1 MSTSIFARRRQ
12 PARLATFL
20 AVAAAVAA
28 MTASAPAHAERIAWQ
43 GNRFEYVADRKDL
56 KDVLRDFGASQHVMT
71 WISPQVEG
79 NVTGRFNSSPQQFLD
94 KMVASFGVLWYYNGA
109 VLRIYGPNEARSA
122 TLGLQHA
129 STNDLR
135 QALARLQIEDP
146 RFPVRYDDVSRTA
159 VVSGPPHLVDLV
171 SDVARLIDHVQVSGD
186 TVVVRRFPLRYASAT
201 DKTITINGRS
211 VSVRGVAGLLRGLY
225 GQAAPGAGVE
235 PAPARLDTY
244 RLPSVRESQD
254 DGATRMSGN
263 RGVPPLPAPSGLGGA
278 APLAGMPP
286 GMPPGAP
293 PGMPPGAAPM
303 ARAFDDDAGRG
314 GRRGEERM
322 PAAPAGPS
330 IEADPRGNAIL
341 VRDRAENMPAYA
353 SLIESLD
360 MRPGVLEIDATI
372 IEITDSALNELGID
386 WRLHTGHVD
395 LQTGNGQ
402 LQQAGKSD
410 SLNPTGFGVFP
421 VSGALPAT
429 PQGAVLTT
437 VIGNAGKYLLNRIS
451 ALQQNDQARVTA
463 SPRVETLD
471 NVEALM
477 DSKKTF
483 YVQVA
488 GYQSADLYSVSA
500 GVSLRVLPSIITSP
514 GGAQQIRMD
523 VHIEDG
529 KLTSQQVGQLPVVSN
544 STIDTQALINEGESL
559 LIAGYSVTQD
569 ENTETAVPGL
579 SKLPV
584 IGDMFRYRK
593 HEGQH
598 YQRMFL
604 LTPRVLSPAIGGIG
618 ATESARQGGVAARGG
633 ALPPLPQP
641 APAPAPARKPRFAC
655 GLKRATV
662 PVAAP

>member
-1 MSTSIFARRRQ
+1 MS
-12 PARLATFL
+12 
-20 AVAAAVAA
+20 
-28 MTASAPAHAERIAWQ
+28 
-43 GNRFEYVADRKDL
+43 
-56 KDVLRDFGASQHVMT
+56 
-71 WISPQVEG
+71 
-79 NVTGRFNSSPQQFLD
+79 
-94 KMVASFGVLWYYNGA
+94 
-109 VLRIYGPNEARSA
+109 
-122 TLGLQHA
+122 
-129 STNDLR
+129 
-135 QALARLQIEDP
+135 
-146 RFPVRYDDVSRTA
+146 
-159 VVSGPPHLVDLV
+159 
-171 SDVARLIDHVQVSGD
+171 
-186 TVVVRRFPLRYASAT
+186 
-201 DKTITINGRS
+201 
-211 VSVRGVAGLLRGLY
+211 AGLPPGL
-225 GQAAPGAGVE
+225 
-235 PAPARLDTY
+235 PAPARA
-244 RLPSVRESQD
+244 QD
-254 DGATRMSGN
+254 
-263 RGVPPLPAPSGLGGA
+263 
-278 APLAGMPP
+278 
-286 GMPPGAP
+286 
-293 PGMPPGAAPM
+293 
-303 ARAFDDDAGRG
+303 
-314 GRRGEERM
+314 EERA
-322 PAAPAGPS
+322 PAQAAGPS

-372 IEITDSALNELGID
+372 IEVTDNALSELGID
-386 WRLHTGHVD
+386 WRLHTGHLD

-402 LQQAGKSD
+402 LPQAGNPD
-410 SLNPTGFGVFP
+410 SLNPGGFGVFP

-451 ALQQNDQARVTA
+451 ALQQKDQARVTA

-529 KLTSQQVGQLPVVSN
+529 KLTTQQVGQLPVVSN

-569 ENTETAVPGL
+569 DNTETAVPGL

-584 IGDMFRYRK
+584 IGDLFRYRK

-604 LTPRVLSPAIGGIG
+604 LTPRVLSPAVGGIG
-618 ATESARQGGVAARGG
+618 ATESARQAAV
-633 ALPPLPQP
+633 
-641 APAPAPARKPRFAC
+641 PAPARKPRLAC
-655 GLKRATV
+655 RMKHAAA
-662 PVAAP
+662 PVAVP

>member
-1 MSTSIFARRRQ
+1 M
-12 PARLATFL
+12 FL
-20 AVAAAVAA
+20 AVATAVAA
-28 MTASAPAHAERIAWQ
+28 MTAPAPAHAERIPWQ

-109 VLRIYGPNEARSA
+109 VLRIYGANEARTA

-129 STNDLR
+129 STGDLR

-159 VVSGPPHLVDLV
+159 VVSGPPQLVDLV
-171 SDVARLIDHVQVSGD
+171 SDVARLIDRVQVKGD

-211 VSVRGVAGLLRGLY
+211 VGVRGVAGLLRGLY
-225 GQAAPGAGVE
+225 GQQAAGAGAE
-235 PAPARLDTY
+235 PAPVRRDTY
-244 RLPSVRESQD
+244 RLPSLRDAQD
-254 DGATRMSGN
+254 DGVGRVPNN
-263 RGVPPLPAPSGLGGA
+263 RVPPLPALAGLGTVAPPAPPSSIGA
-278 APLAGMPP
+278 SL
-286 GMPPGAP
+286 PPGAP
-293 PGMPPGAAPM
+293 PPSRAPE
-303 ARAFDDDAGRG
+303 
-314 GRRGEERM
+314 EERA

-372 IEITDSALNELGID
+372 IEVTDNALNELGID

-395 LQTGNGQ
+395 LQTGSGQ
-402 LQQAGKSD
+402 AQQAGNPD
-410 SLNPTGFGVFP
+410 SLNPAGFGILP
-421 VSGALPAT
+421 SSGGLPAT

-451 ALQQNDQARVTA
+451 ALQQKDQARVTA

-569 ENTETAVPGL
+569 DNTETAVPGL

-584 IGDMFRYRK
+584 IGDLFRYRK

-604 LTPRVLSPAIGGIG
+604 LTPRVLAPAIGGIG
-618 ATESARQGGVAARGG
+618 ATESARQAAG
-633 ALPPLPQP
+633 APQA
-641 APAPAPARKPRFAC
+641 APVVKPRLAC
-655 GLKRATV
+655 RMKRA
-662 PVAAP
+662 AAP

>member
-1 MSTSIFARRRQ
+1 MSTSIFARRR

-28 MTASAPAHAERIAWQ
+28 MAAPAPAHAERIAWQ

-79 NVTGRFNSSPQQFLD
+79 TVTGRFNSSPQQFLD

-129 STNDLR
+129 STSDLR

-171 SDVARLIDHVQVSGD
+171 SDVARLIDHVQVTGD

-235 PAPARLDTY
+235 PAPARRDTY
-244 RLPSVRESQD
+244 RLPSLRETQD
-254 DGATRMSGN
+254 DATGRMPGN
-263 RGVPPLPAPSGLGGA
+263 HVPPLPAPSGLGAVAPPAGMLPGIPPGMPSGMPQGA
-278 APLAGMPP
+278 APL
-286 GMPPGAP
+286 
-293 PGMPPGAAPM
+293 
-303 ARAFDDDAGRG
+303 ARAFDDDQGRG
-314 GRRGEERM
+314 GRRGDERM

-402 LQQAGKSD
+402 QQQAGNPD
-410 SLNPTGFGVFP
+410 SLNPGGFGVFP

-488 GYQSADLYSVSA
+488 GYQSGDLYSVSA

-529 KLTSQQVGQLPVVSN
+529 KLTPQQVGQLPVVSN

-559 LIAGYSVTQD
+559 LIAGYSVIQD
-569 ENTETAVPGL
+569 DNTETAVPGL

-604 LTPRVLSPAIGGIG
+604 LTPRVLSPAIGAIG
-618 ATESARQGGVAARGG
+618 ATESARQDGVASRG
-633 ALPPLPQP
+633 AAQPPVSQP
-641 APAPAPARKPRFAC
+641 APVRKPRLAC
-655 GLKRATV
+655 GLKHAAV

>member
-1 MSTSIFARRRQ
+1 M
-12 PARLATFL
+12 FL

-28 MTASAPAHAERIAWQ
+28 MTAPAPAHAERIPWQ
-43 GNRFEYVADRKDL
+43 GNRFDYVADRKDL

-79 NVTGRFNSSPQQFLD
+79 NVTGRFNSAPQQFLD
-94 KMVASFGVLWYYNGA
+94 KMVASFGVLWYYDGA
-109 VLRIYGPNEARSA
+109 VLRIYGANEARSA

-129 STNDLR
+129 GTADLR
-135 QALARLQIEDP
+135 QALARLRIDDP

-171 SDVARLIDHVQVSGD
+171 SDVARLIDHAEVKGD
-186 TVVVRRFPLRYASAT
+186 TVVVKRFPLRYASAT

-225 GQAAPGAGVE
+225 GQAAPGTGAE
-235 PAPARLDTY
+235 PAPVRRDTY
-244 RLPSVRESQD
+244 RLPSMRDTQD
-254 DGATRMSGN
+254 DAAARLPGN
-263 RGVPPLPAPSGLGGA
+263 RVPPLPAPSGFAALMPPA
-278 APLAGMPP
+278 APAAMPA
-286 GMPPGAP
+286 GAP
-293 PGMPPGAAPM
+293 PGMSSGLPTAVPPQ
-303 ARAFDDDAGRG
+303 ARAQE
-314 GRRGEERM
+314 EERA
-322 PAAPAGPS
+322 PAAAGPS

-372 IEITDSALNELGID
+372 IDITDNALNELGID
-386 WRLHTGHVD
+386 WRLHSGHLD

-402 LQQAGKSD
+402 QPQAANPD
-410 SLNPTGFGVFP
+410 SLNPGGFGVFP

-437 VIGNAGKYLLNRIS
+437 VIGNAGRYLLNRIS
-451 ALQQNDQARVTA
+451 ALQQKDQARVTA
-463 SPRVETLD
+463 NPRVETLD

-500 GVSLRVLPSIITSP
+500 GVSLRVLPSIITAP
-514 GGAQQIRMD
+514 GGGPQIRMD

-529 KLTSQQVGQLPVVSN
+529 KLTTQQVGQLPVVSN

-569 ENTETAVPGL
+569 DTTETAVPGL
-579 SKLPV
+579 SRLPV
-584 IGDMFRYRK
+584 IGDLFRYRK

-604 LTPRVLSPAIGGIG
+604 LTPRVLSPAIGGVG
-618 ATESARQGGVAARGG
+618 AAESARQAGAPRTA
-633 ALPPLPQP
+633 ALPASPQ
-641 APAPAPARKPRFAC
+641 PAPARKPRLAC
-655 GLKRATV
+655 RWKRA
-662 PVAAP
+662 AAPAAAP

>member
-1 MSTSIFARRRQ
+1 M
-12 PARLATFL
+12 FL

-28 MTASAPAHAERIAWQ
+28 MTAPAPAHAERIPWQ
-43 GNRFEYVADRKDL
+43 GNRFDYVADRKDL

-79 NVTGRFNSSPQQFLD
+79 NVTGRFNSAPQQFLD
-94 KMVASFGVLWYYNGA
+94 KMVASFGVLWYYDGA
-109 VLRIYGPNEARSA
+109 VLRIYGANEARSA

-129 STNDLR
+129 STADLR
-135 QALARLQIEDP
+135 QALARLQIDDP

-186 TVVVRRFPLRYASAT
+186 TVVVKRFPLRYASAT

-225 GQAAPGAGVE
+225 GQQTPGTGAE
-235 PAPARLDTY
+235 PAPVRRDTY
-244 RLPSVRESQD
+244 RLPSMRETQD
-254 DGATRMSGN
+254 DAAARLPSN
-263 RGVPPLPAPSGLGGA
+263 RVPPLPALSGLGAMTPPGAPAA
-278 APLAGMPP
+278 APSGVAP
-286 GMPPGAP
+286 GLPPGAP
-293 PGMPPGAAPM
+293 PL
-303 ARAFDDDAGRG
+303 ARAQE
-314 GRRGEERM
+314 EERA
-322 PAAPAGPS
+322 PAAQAGPS

-341 VRDRAENMPAYA
+341 VRDRAGNMAAYA

-372 IEITDSALNELGID
+372 IEITDNALNELGID
-386 WRLHTGHVD
+386 WRLHSGHLD

-402 LQQAGKSD
+402 LPQAANPD
-410 SLNPTGFGVFP
+410 SLNPAGFGVVP

-437 VIGNAGKYLLNRIS
+437 VIGNAGRYLLNRIS
-451 ALQQNDQARVTA
+451 ALQQKDQARVTA

-500 GVSLRVLPSIITSP
+500 GVSLRVLPSIITAP

-529 KLTSQQVGQLPVVSN
+529 KLTTQQVGQLPVVSN
-544 STIDTQALINEGESL
+544 STIDTQALITEGESL

-569 ENTETAVPGL
+569 DNTETAVPGL
-579 SKLPV
+579 SRLPV

-618 ATESARQGGVAARGG
+618 ATESARQAV
-633 ALPPLPQP
+633 LPVPVK
-641 APAPAPARKPRFAC
+641 KPRLAC
-655 GLKRATV
+655 RMKRAAV

>member
-1 MSTSIFARRRQ
+1 MRPSTPVRRR
-12 PARLATFL
+12 PSRLAMFL

-28 MTASAPAHAERIAWQ
+28 MTASAPAHAERIPWQ
-43 GNRFEYVADRKDL
+43 SNRFEYVADRKDL

-79 NVTGRFNSSPQQFLD
+79 NVTGRFNSPPQQFLD

-109 VLRIYGPNEARSA
+109 VLRIYGPNEARTA

-129 STNDLR
+129 STGDLR

-159 VVSGPPHLVDLV
+159 VVSGPPQLVDLV
-171 SDVARLIDHVQVSGD
+171 SDVARLIDHVQVKGD

-211 VSVRGVAGLLRGLY
+211 VNVRGVAGLLRGLY
-225 GQAAPGAGVE
+225 GQAAAGAGTE
-235 PAPARLDTY
+235 PAPARRDAY
-244 RLPSVRESQD
+244 RLPSMRETQD
-254 DGATRMSGN
+254 DAVGRMPSN
-263 RGVPPLPAPSGLGGA
+263 RVPPLPALSGLGAVAPPAALPAGA
-278 APLAGMPP
+278 
-286 GMPPGAP
+286 PPGAP
-293 PGMPPGAAPM
+293 AGMAPGLPPGLPAQ
-303 ARAFDDDAGRG
+303 ARAQED
-314 GRRGEERM
+314 ERA
-322 PAAPAGPS
+322 PAPAAGPS

-372 IEITDSALNELGID
+372 IEVTDNALNELGID
-386 WRLHTGHVD
+386 WRLHTGHLD

-402 LQQAGKSD
+402 SQQAGNPD
-410 SLNPTGFGVFP
+410 SLNPAGFGILP
-421 VSGALPAT
+421 TTGSLPAT

-451 ALQQNDQARVTA
+451 ALQQKDQARVTA

-500 GVSLRVLPSIITSP
+500 GVSLRVLPSIVTAP
-514 GGAQQIRMD
+514 GGPQQIRMD

-529 KLTSQQVGQLPVVSN
+529 KLTTQQVGQLPVVSN

-569 ENTETAVPGL
+569 DNTETAVPGL

-584 IGDMFRYRK
+584 IGDLFRYRK

-618 ATESARQGGVAARGG
+618 ATESARQAA
-633 ALPPLPQP
+633 AAPQP
-641 APAPAPARKPRFAC
+641 APVVKPRLAC
-655 GLKRATV
+655 RMKRAAA

>member
-1 MSTSIFARRRQ
+1 MSISTFARRR

-28 MTASAPAHAERIAWQ
+28 LTVPAPAHAEHIPWQ

-79 NVTGRFNSSPQQFLD
+79 NVTGRFNSPPQQFLD
-94 KMVASFGVLWYYNGA
+94 KMVASFGVLWYYDGA

-129 STNDLR
+129 STSDLR

-171 SDVARLIDHVQVSGD
+171 SDVAHLIDHVKVLGD

-211 VSVRGVAGLLRGLY
+211 VTVRGVAGLLRGLY

-244 RLPSVRESQD
+244 RLPSVREAQD
-254 DGATRMSGN
+254 DGAGRVPGN
-263 RGVPPLPAPSGLGGA
+263 RVPPLPAPTGLGGL
-278 APLAGMPP
+278 APLAAVPAGMPP
-286 GMPPGAP
+286 GMPPG
-293 PGMPPGAAPM
+293 MPQGAAPL
-303 ARAFDDDAGRG
+303 ARAFDDAPGRG
-314 GRRGEERM
+314 GRRGDEQV

-341 VRDRAENMPAYA
+341 VRDRVENMAAYA

-386 WRLHTGHVD
+386 WRLHTGHID

-402 LQQAGKSD
+402 QPQAGKSD
-410 SLNPTGFGVFP
+410 SLNPSGFGVFP

-451 ALQQNDQARVTA
+451 AMQQNDQARVTA

-500 GVSLRVLPSIITSP
+500 GVSLRVLPSIITAP

-529 KLTSQQVGQLPVVSN
+529 KLTTQQVGQLPVVSN
-544 STIDTQALINEGESL
+544 STIDTQALINEGDSL

-569 ENTETAVPGL
+569 DNTETAVPGL

-584 IGDMFRYRK
+584 IGSMFRYRK

-598 YQRMFL
+598 YQHMFL
-604 LTPRVLSPAIGGIG
+604 LTPRVLSPALGGIG
-618 ATESARQGGVAARGG
+618 ATESARRGAAQ
-633 ALPPLPQP
+633 APSPQP
-641 APAPAPARKPRFAC
+641 APVRKPRFAC
-655 GLKRATV
+655 GLKRAAV
-662 PVAAP
+662 PAAAP

>member
-1 MSTSIFARRRQ
+1 MSPSTFARRRR
-12 PARLATFL
+12 PSRLATFL
-20 AVAAAVAA
+20 AAAAAVAA
-28 MTASAPAHAERIAWQ
+28 MTASAPAHAERIPWQ
-43 GNRFEYVADRKDL
+43 SNRFEYVADRKDL

-79 NVTGRFNSSPQQFLD
+79 NVTGRFNSAPQQFLD

-122 TLGLQHA
+122 TLGLAHA
-129 STNDLR
+129 STSDLR

-225 GQAAPGAGVE
+225 GQAAPGAGAE
-235 PAPARLDTY
+235 PAPVRRDTY
-244 RLPSVRESQD
+244 RLPSLREAQD
-254 DGATRMSGN
+254 DGVGRLPNN
-263 RGVPPLPAPSGLGGA
+263 RVPPLPALAGLGAIAPPAPAA
-278 APLAGMPP
+278 APAGGPP
-286 GMPPGAP
+286 GLPPGLP
-293 PGMPPGAAPM
+293 PPP
-303 ARAFDDDAGRG
+303 RAQD
-314 GRRGEERM
+314 EERA

-372 IEITDSALNELGID
+372 IEITDNALNELGID
-386 WRLHTGHVD
+386 WRLHTGHLD

-402 LQQAGKSD
+402 LPQAGNPD
-410 SLNPTGFGVFP
+410 SLNPGGFGVFP

-429 PQGAVLTT
+429 PQGGVLTT

-451 ALQQNDQARVTA
+451 ALQQQDQARVTA

-500 GVSLRVLPSIITSP
+500 GVSLRVLPSIITVP

-529 KLTSQQVGQLPVVSN
+529 KLTTQQVGQLPVVSN

-569 ENTETAVPGL
+569 DNTETAVPGL

-584 IGDMFRYRK
+584 IGDLFRYRK

-598 YQRMFL
+598 YQHMFL

-618 ATESARQGGVAARGG
+618 ATESARQG
-633 ALPPLPQP
+633 ALP
-641 APAPAPARKPRFAC
+641 APVKKPRLAC
-655 GLKRATV
+655 RMKRAAA
-662 PVAAP
+662 PVAAS

>member
-1 MSTSIFARRRQ
+1 MHPSTPARRR
-12 PARLATFL
+12 PSRLAMFL

-28 MTASAPAHAERIAWQ
+28 MTASAPAHAERIPWQ
-43 GNRFEYVADRKDL
+43 SNRFEYVADRKDL

-79 NVTGRFNSSPQQFLD
+79 NVTGRFSSSPQQFLD

-109 VLRIYGPNEARSA
+109 VLRIYGANEARTA
-122 TLGLQHA
+122 TLGLKHA
-129 STNDLR
+129 STSDLR

-159 VVSGPPHLVDLV
+159 VVSGPPQLVDLV
-171 SDVARLIDHVQVSGD
+171 SDVARLIDHVEVKGD

-225 GQAAPGAGVE
+225 GQAAPGAGTE
-235 PAPARLDTY
+235 PAPARRDAY
-244 RLPSVRESQD
+244 RLPSMRETQD
-254 DGATRMSGN
+254 DAVGRLPGN
-263 RGVPPLPAPSGLGGA
+263 RVPPLPALSGLGAITPPAALPAGA
-278 APLAGMPP
+278 PAGVPAGTPP
-286 GMPPGAP
+286 GLPPGLPAP
-293 PGMPPGAAPM
+293 AHAQE
-303 ARAFDDDAGRG
+303 
-314 GRRGEERM
+314 EERA
-322 PAAPAGPS
+322 PATPAGPS

-341 VRDRAENMPAYA
+341 VRDRAENMAAYA

-372 IEITDSALNELGID
+372 IEVTDNALNELGID
-386 WRLHTGHVD
+386 WRLHTGHLD

-402 LQQAGKSD
+402 SQQAGNPD
-410 SLNPTGFGVFP
+410 SLNPAGFGILP
-421 VSGALPAT
+421 SSGALPAT

-451 ALQQNDQARVTA
+451 ALQQKDQARVTA
-463 SPRVETLD
+463 NPRVETLD

-500 GVSLRVLPSIITSP
+500 GVSLRVLPSIITAP

-529 KLTSQQVGQLPVVSN
+529 KLTTQQVGQLPVVSN

-559 LIAGYSVTQD
+559 LIAGYSVMQD
-569 ENTETAVPGL
+569 DNTETAVPGL
-579 SKLPV
+579 SRLPV
-584 IGDMFRYRK
+584 IGDLFRYRK

-618 ATESARQGGVAARGG
+618 ATESARQGAS
-633 ALPPLPQP
+633 PQP
-641 APAPAPARKPRFAC
+641 APVVKPRLAC
-655 GLKRATV
+655 RMKRAAV
-662 PVAAP
+662 AEAAP

>member
-1 MSTSIFARRRQ
+1 MSPSTLARRRR
-12 PARLATFL
+12 PSRLATFL
-20 AVAAAVAA
+20 AAAAAVAA
-28 MTASAPAHAERIAWQ
+28 MTASAPAHAERIPWQ
-43 GNRFEYVADRKDL
+43 SNRFEYVADRKDL

-109 VLRIYGPNEARSA
+109 VLRIYGANEARTA

-129 STNDLR
+129 GTGDLR

-159 VVSGPPHLVDLV
+159 VVSGPPQLVDLV
-171 SDVARLIDHVQVSGD
+171 SDVARLIDRVQVKGD

-211 VSVRGVAGLLRGLY
+211 VGVRGVAGLLRGLY
-225 GQAAPGAGVE
+225 GQQAAGTGAE
-235 PAPARLDTY
+235 PAPVRRDTY
-244 RLPSVRESQD
+244 RIPSLREAQD
-254 DGATRMSGN
+254 DGVGRVPNN
-263 RGVPPLPAPSGLGGA
+263 RVPPLPALSGLGA
-278 APLAGMPP
+278 MTPPAP
-286 GMPPGAP
+286 
-293 PGMPPGAAPM
+293 
-303 ARAFDDDAGRG
+303 
-314 GRRGEERM
+314 
-322 PAAPAGPS
+322 PAAPAGAPSGMSAGLPPGLPAPTRAQDEERAPAQAAGPS

-372 IEITDSALNELGID
+372 IEVTDNALNELGID
-386 WRLHTGHVD
+386 WRLHTGHLD

-402 LQQAGKSD
+402 AQQAGNPD
-410 SLNPTGFGVFP
+410 SLNPGGFGVFP

-451 ALQQNDQARVTA
+451 ALQQKDQARVTA

-500 GVSLRVLPSIITSP
+500 GVSLRVLPSIITAP

-529 KLTSQQVGQLPVVSN
+529 KLTTQQVGQLPVVSN

-569 ENTETAVPGL
+569 DNTETAVPGL

-584 IGDMFRYRK
+584 IGDLFRYRK

-604 LTPRVLSPAIGGIG
+604 LTPRVLSPAVGGIG
-618 ATESARQGGVAARGG
+618 ATESARQAAV
-633 ALPPLPQP
+633 
-641 APAPAPARKPRFAC
+641 PAPARKPRLAC
-655 GLKRATV
+655 RMKHAAA
-662 PVAAP
+662 PVAVP

>member
-1 MSTSIFARRRQ
+1 MSTSISTRRRR

-28 MTASAPAHAERIAWQ
+28 MAAPVPARAERIAWQ
-43 GNRFEYVADRKDL
+43 GSRFEYVADRKDL

-79 NVTGRFNSSPQQFLD
+79 TVTGRFNSSPQQFLD

-129 STNDLR
+129 STSDLR

-159 VVSGPPHLVDLV
+159 VVSGPPHMVDLV
-171 SDVARLIDHVQVSGD
+171 SDVARLIDRVQVTGD

-225 GQAAPGAGVE
+225 GQATPGAGVE

-244 RLPSVRESQD
+244 RLPSVRETQD
-254 DGATRMSGN
+254 EGVARVPGN
-263 RGVPPLPAPSGLGGA
+263 RVPPLPAPSGLGGV

-286 GMPPGAP
+286 GLPPGAP
-293 PGMPPGAAPM
+293 PP
-303 ARAFDDDAGRG
+303 ARATDDDPGRG

-395 LQTGNGQ
+395 FQSGNGQ
-402 LQQAGKSD
+402 MPQAGKSD
-410 SLNPTGFGVFP
+410 SLNPSGFGVFP
-421 VSGALPAT
+421 ASGAVPAT

-529 KLTSQQVGQLPVVSN
+529 KLTPQQVGQLPVVSN

-559 LIAGYSVTQD
+559 LIAGYSVMQD

-604 LTPRVLSPAIGGIG
+604 LTPRVLSPALGGIG
-618 ATESARQGGVAARGG
+618 ATESARQGGVAAHGG
-633 ALPPLPQP
+633 AQPPAGQ
-641 APAPAPARKPRFAC
+641 PAPARKPRLAC
-655 GLKRATV
+655 GPKRAAV

>member
-1 MSTSIFARRRQ
+1 MRPSTPARRR
-12 PARLATFL
+12 PSRLAMFL

-28 MTASAPAHAERIAWQ
+28 MTASAPAHAERIPWQ
-43 GNRFEYVADRKDL
+43 SNRFEYVADRKDL

-109 VLRIYGPNEARSA
+109 VLRIYGANEARTA

-129 STNDLR
+129 STSELR

-159 VVSGPPHLVDLV
+159 VVSGPPQMVDLV
-171 SDVARLIDHVQVSGD
+171 SDVARLVDRVQVKGD

-211 VSVRGVAGLLRGLY
+211 VAVRGVAGLLRGLY
-225 GQAAPGAGVE
+225 GQQAAGTGAE
-235 PAPARLDTY
+235 PAPVRRDTY
-244 RLPSVRESQD
+244 RIPSLREAQD
-254 DGATRMSGN
+254 DGVGRVPNN
-263 RGVPPLPAPSGLGGA
+263 RVPPLPALSGLGA
-278 APLAGMPP
+278 MTPPAP
-286 GMPPGAP
+286 
-293 PGMPPGAAPM
+293 
-303 ARAFDDDAGRG
+303 
-314 GRRGEERM
+314 
-322 PAAPAGPS
+322 PAAPAAGPS

-372 IEITDSALNELGID
+372 IEVTDNALNELGID
-386 WRLHTGHVD
+386 WRLHTGHLD

-402 LQQAGKSD
+402 AQQAGNPD
-410 SLNPTGFGVFP
+410 SLNPGGFGVFP

-451 ALQQNDQARVTA
+451 ALQQKDQARVTA

-529 KLTSQQVGQLPVVSN
+529 KLTTQQVGQLPVVSN

-569 ENTETAVPGL
+569 DNTETAVPGL

-584 IGDMFRYRK
+584 IGDLFRYRK

-604 LTPRVLSPAIGGIG
+604 LTPRVLSPAVGGIG
-618 ATESARQGGVAARGG
+618 ATESARQAAV
-633 ALPPLPQP
+633 
-641 APAPAPARKPRFAC
+641 PAPARKPRLAC
-655 GLKRATV
+655 RMKHAAA
-662 PVAAP
+662 PVAVP

>member
-1 MSTSIFARRRQ
+1 MRPSTSAHRRR
-12 PARLATFL
+12 PSRLAMFL

-28 MTASAPAHAERIAWQ
+28 MTASAPAHAERIPWQ
-43 GNRFEYVADRKDL
+43 SNRFEYVADRKDL

-79 NVTGRFNSSPQQFLD
+79 NVTGRFNSAPQQFLD

-109 VLRIYGPNEARSA
+109 VLRIYGANEARTA

-129 STNDLR
+129 GTGDLR

-159 VVSGPPHLVDLV
+159 VVSGPPQLVDLV
-171 SDVARLIDHVQVSGD
+171 SDVARLVDRVQVKGD
-186 TVVVRRFPLRYASAT
+186 TIVVRRFPLRYASAT

-211 VSVRGVAGLLRGLY
+211 VGVRGVAGLLRGLY
-225 GQAAPGAGVE
+225 GQQAAGTGAE
-235 PAPARLDTY
+235 PAPARRDSF
-244 RLPSVRESQD
+244 RLPSMRDTQD
-254 DGATRMSGN
+254 DAVGRMPSN
-263 RGVPPLPAPSGLGGA
+263 RVPPLPAFAGLGAVAPPAA
-278 APLAGMPP
+278 APAAAPAGNPAALPP
-286 GMPPGAP
+286 GLPAP
-293 PGMPPGAAPM
+293 
-303 ARAFDDDAGRG
+303 ARAQED
-314 GRRGEERM
+314 ERA

-372 IEITDSALNELGID
+372 IEVTDNALNELGID
-386 WRLHTGHVD
+386 WRLHTGHLD
-395 LQTGNGQ
+395 LQTGSGQ
-402 LQQAGKSD
+402 STQASNPD
-410 SLNPTGFGVFP
+410 SLNPGSFGILP
-421 VSGALPAT
+421 AQGTLPAT

-451 ALQQNDQARVTA
+451 ALQQKDQARVTA

-500 GVSLRVLPSIITSP
+500 GVSLRVLPSIVTAP

-569 ENTETAVPGL
+569 DNTETAVPGL

-584 IGDMFRYRK
+584 IGDLFRYRK

-604 LTPRVLSPAIGGIG
+604 LTPRVLSPAIGGVG
-618 ATESARQGGVAARGG
+618 AAESARQAA
-633 ALPPLPQP
+633 AAPQA
-641 APAPAPARKPRFAC
+641 APVVKPRLAC
-655 GLKRATV
+655 RMKRAAA

>member
-1 MSTSIFARRRQ
+1 MRLSTPARRRTS
-12 PARLATFL
+12 RLTMFL

-28 MTASAPAHAERIAWQ
+28 MTASAPAHAERIPWQ
-43 GNRFEYVADRKDL
+43 GNKFEYVADRKDL

-79 NVTGRFNSSPQQFLD
+79 NVTGRFNSAPQQFLD

-109 VLRIYGPNEARSA
+109 VLRIYGANEARTA

-129 STNDLR
+129 STGDLR

-159 VVSGPPHLVDLV
+159 VVSGPPQLVDLV
-171 SDVARLIDHVQVSGD
+171 SDVARLVDRVQVKGD
-186 TVVVRRFPLRYASAT
+186 TIVVRRFPLRYASAT

-211 VSVRGVAGLLRGLY
+211 VGVRGVAGLLRGLY
-225 GQAAPGAGVE
+225 GQQAAGTGAE
-235 PAPARLDTY
+235 PAPARRDSF
-244 RLPSVRESQD
+244 RLPSMRDTQD
-254 DGATRMSGN
+254 DAVGRMPSN
-263 RGVPPLPAPSGLGGA
+263 RVPPLPAFAGLGAVAPPAA
-278 APLAGMPP
+278 APAAAPAGNPAALPP
-286 GMPPGAP
+286 GLPAP
-293 PGMPPGAAPM
+293 
-303 ARAFDDDAGRG
+303 ARAQED
-314 GRRGEERM
+314 ERA

-341 VRDRAENMPAYA
+341 VRDRAENMAAYA

-372 IEITDSALNELGID
+372 IEVTDNALSELGID
-386 WRLHTGHVD
+386 WRLHTGHLD

-402 LQQAGKSD
+402 LPQAGNPD
-410 SLNPTGFGVFP
+410 SLNPGGFGVFP

-429 PQGAVLTT
+429 PQGGVLTT

-451 ALQQNDQARVTA
+451 ALQQKDQARVTA
-463 SPRVETLD
+463 NPRVETLD

-500 GVSLRVLPSIITSP
+500 GVSLRVLPSIVTAP

-569 ENTETAVPGL
+569 DNTETAVPGL

-584 IGDMFRYRK
+584 IGDLFRYRK

-604 LTPRVLSPAIGGIG
+604 LTPRVLSPAIGGVG
-618 ATESARQGGVAARGG
+618 AAESARQAA
-633 ALPPLPQP
+633 AAPQA
-641 APAPAPARKPRFAC
+641 APVVKPRLAC
-655 GLKRATV
+655 RMKRAAA

>member
-1 MSTSIFARRRQ
+1 MRPSTPARRR
-12 PARLATFL
+12 PSRLAMFL
-20 AVAAAVAA
+20 AAAAAVAA
-28 MTASAPAHAERIAWQ
+28 MTASSPAHAERIPWQ
-43 GNRFEYVADRKDL
+43 SNRFEYVADRKDL

-79 NVTGRFNSSPQQFLD
+79 NVTGRFNSPPQQFLD

-109 VLRIYGPNEARSA
+109 VLRIYGANEARTA

-129 STNDLR
+129 GTGDLR

-159 VVSGPPHLVDLV
+159 VVSGPPQLVDLV
-171 SDVARLIDHVQVSGD
+171 SDVARLIDHVQVKGD

-225 GQAAPGAGVE
+225 GQAAPGAGTE
-235 PAPARLDTY
+235 PAPARRDAY
-244 RLPSVRESQD
+244 RLPSMRETQD
-254 DGATRMSGN
+254 DAVGRQPGN
-263 RGVPPLPAPSGLGGA
+263 RVPPLPALSGLGAVTPPAALPAGA
-278 APLAGMPP
+278 PAGALAGAPAGMPP
-286 GMPPGAP
+286 GLPSGLPGP
-293 PGMPPGAAPM
+293 V
-303 ARAFDDDAGRG
+303 RAQD
-314 GRRGEERM
+314 EERA
-322 PAAPAGPS
+322 PAQAAGPS

-341 VRDRAENMPAYA
+341 VRDRAENMAAYA

-372 IEITDSALNELGID
+372 IEVTDNALSELGID
-386 WRLHTGHVD
+386 WRLHTGHLD

-402 LQQAGKSD
+402 LPQAGNPD
-410 SLNPTGFGVFP
+410 SLNPGGFGVFP

-429 PQGAVLTT
+429 PQGGVLTT

-451 ALQQNDQARVTA
+451 ALQQKDQARVTA
-463 SPRVETLD
+463 NPRVETLD

-500 GVSLRVLPSIITSP
+500 GVSLRVLPSIVTAP

-529 KLTSQQVGQLPVVSN
+529 KLTTQQVGQLPVVSN

-569 ENTETAVPGL
+569 DNTETAVPGL

-584 IGDMFRYRK
+584 IGDLFRYRK

-604 LTPRVLSPAIGGIG
+604 LTPRVLSPAIGGVG
-618 ATESARQGGVAARGG
+618 ATESARQAA
-633 ALPPLPQP
+633 AAPQP
-641 APAPAPARKPRFAC
+641 APKPRLAC
-655 GLKRATV
+655 RMKRAAV

>member
-1 MSTSIFARRRQ
+1 M
-12 PARLATFL
+12 FL

-28 MTASAPAHAERIAWQ
+28 MTASAPAHAERIPWQ

-79 NVTGRFNSSPQQFLD
+79 NVTGRFNSAPQQFLD

-109 VLRIYGPNEARSA
+109 VLRIYGANEARTA

-129 STNDLR
+129 GTSELR

-159 VVSGPPHLVDLV
+159 VVSGPPQLVDLV
-171 SDVARLIDHVQVSGD
+171 TDVARLIDRVQVKGD

-211 VSVRGVAGLLRGLY
+211 VGVRGVAGLLRGLY
-225 GQAAPGAGVE
+225 GQQAPGAGAE
-235 PAPARLDTY
+235 PAPVRRDTY
-244 RLPSVRESQD
+244 RVPGLREAQD
-254 DGATRMSGN
+254 DAVGRVSGN
-263 RGVPPLPAPSGLGGA
+263 RVPPLPALAGLGAMAPPA
-278 APLAGMPP
+278 AP
-286 GMPPGAP
+286 
-293 PGMPPGAAPM
+293 AAP
-303 ARAFDDDAGRG
+303 AGVPASLPPPVRAQED
-314 GRRGEERM
+314 ERA
-322 PAAPAGPS
+322 PAVPAGPS

-341 VRDRAENMPAYA
+341 VRDRAENMAAYA

-372 IEITDSALNELGID
+372 IEITDNALNELGID
-386 WRLHTGHVD
+386 WRLHSGHLD
-395 LQTGNGQ
+395 LQTGSGQ
-402 LQQAGKSD
+402 STQASNPE
-410 SLNPTGFGVFP
+410 SLNPGSFGVLP
-421 VSGALPAT
+421 AQGTLPAT

-437 VIGNAGKYLLNRIS
+437 VIGNAGRYLLNRIS
-451 ALQQNDQARVTA
+451 ALQQKDQARVTA
-463 SPRVETLD
+463 NPRVETLD

-500 GVSLRVLPSIITSP
+500 GVSLRVLPSIVTVP

-569 ENTETAVPGL
+569 DNTETAVPGL
-579 SKLPV
+579 SRLPV
-584 IGDMFRYRK
+584 IGDLFRYRK

-604 LTPRVLSPAIGGIG
+604 LTPRVLAPAIGGIG
-618 ATESARQGGVAARGG
+618 ATESARHPVASQSAT
-633 ALPPLPQP
+633 
-641 APAPAPARKPRFAC
+641 APKPRLAC
-655 GLKRATV
+655 RMKRAAA

>member
-1 MSTSIFARRRQ
+1 MRTPTPARRRW
-12 PARLATFL
+12 PSRLAMFL

-28 MTASAPAHAERIAWQ
+28 MTAPAPAHAERISWQ
-43 GNRFEYVADRKDL
+43 SNRFEYVADRKDL

-79 NVTGRFNSSPQQFLD
+79 NVTGRFNSAPQLFLD
-94 KMVASFGVLWYYNGA
+94 KMVASFGVLWYYDGA
-109 VLRIYGPNEARSA
+109 VLRIYGANEARSA

-129 STNDLR
+129 STGDLR
-135 QALARLQIEDP
+135 QALARLRIDDP

-159 VVSGPPHLVDLV
+159 VVSGPPHLVDVV
-171 SDVARLIDHVQVSGD
+171 SDVARLIDRAEVKGD

-225 GQAAPGAGVE
+225 GQAAPGAGTE
-235 PAPARLDTY
+235 PAPARRDTY
-244 RLPSVRESQD
+244 RLPSMRETQD
-254 DGATRMSGN
+254 DAVGRVPNN
-263 RGVPPLPAPSGLGGA
+263 RVPPLPALSGFGA
-278 APLAGMPP
+278 AAPPAALPAGAPAGASYGAPAGVPAGLPP
-286 GMPPGAP
+286 GLPAQ
-293 PGMPPGAAPM
+293 
-303 ARAFDDDAGRG
+303 ARAQD
-314 GRRGEERM
+314 EERA
-322 PAAPAGPS
+322 PAASAGPS

-372 IEITDSALNELGID
+372 IEVTDNALNELGID
-386 WRLHTGHVD
+386 WRLHTGHLD

-402 LQQAGKSD
+402 LPQAGNPD
-410 SLNPTGFGVFP
+410 SLNPGGFGVFP

-451 ALQQNDQARVTA
+451 ALQQKDQARVTA

-471 NVEALM
+471 NVEAVM

-500 GVSLRVLPSIITSP
+500 GVSLRVLPSIITAP

-529 KLTSQQVGQLPVVSN
+529 KLTTQQVGQLPVVSN

-569 ENTETAVPGL
+569 DNTETAVPGL

-584 IGDMFRYRK
+584 IGDLFRYRK

-604 LTPRVLSPAIGGIG
+604 LTPRVLSSAIGGIG
-618 ATESARQGGVAARGG
+618 ATESARQS
-633 ALPPLPQP
+633 ALP
-641 APAPAPARKPRFAC
+641 APAKKPRLAC
-655 GLKRATV
+655 RLKRAAA

>member
-1 MSTSIFARRRQ
+1 MSLSTFARRRR
-12 PARLATFL
+12 PSRLAMFL
-20 AVAAAVAA
+20 AVAAAVVA
-28 MTASAPAHAERIAWQ
+28 MTAPAPAHAERIPWQ
-43 GNRFEYVADRKDL
+43 SNRFEYVADRKDL

-79 NVTGRFNSSPQQFLD
+79 NVTGRFNSPPQQFLD

-109 VLRIYGPNEARSA
+109 VLRIYGPNEARTA
-122 TLGLQHA
+122 TLGLKHA
-129 STNDLR
+129 STGDLR
-135 QALARLQIEDP
+135 QALARLQIDDP

-159 VVSGPPHLVDLV
+159 VVSGPPQLVDLV
-171 SDVARLIDHVQVSGD
+171 SDVARLIDHVEVKGD

-225 GQAAPGAGVE
+225 GQAAPGAGTE
-235 PAPARLDTY
+235 PAPARRDAY
-244 RLPSVRESQD
+244 RLPSMRETQD
-254 DGATRMSGN
+254 DAVGRVPSN
-263 RGVPPLPAPSGLGGA
+263 RVPPLPALSGLGAITPPAALPAGA
-278 APLAGMPP
+278 PAGAPAAMPP
-286 GMPPGAP
+286 GLPPGLPAQ
-293 PGMPPGAAPM
+293 
-303 ARAFDDDAGRG
+303 ARAQD
-314 GRRGEERM
+314 EERA

-341 VRDRAENMPAYA
+341 VRDRAENMAAYA

-372 IEITDSALNELGID
+372 IEVTDNALNELGID
-386 WRLHTGHVD
+386 WRLHTGHLD

-402 LQQAGKSD
+402 SQQAGNPD
-410 SLNPTGFGVFP
+410 SLNPSGFGVFP

-451 ALQQNDQARVTA
+451 ALQQKDQARVTA

-500 GVSLRVLPSIITSP
+500 GVSLRVLPSIITAP

-529 KLTSQQVGQLPVVSN
+529 KLTTQQVGQLPVVSN

-569 ENTETAVPGL
+569 DNTETAVPGL

-584 IGDMFRYRK
+584 IGDLFRYRK

-618 ATESARQGGVAARGG
+618 ATESARQAA
-633 ALPPLPQP
+633 AAPQA
-641 APAPAPARKPRFAC
+641 APVVKPRLAC
-655 GLKRATV
+655 RMKRAAA
-662 PVAAP
+662 PVAVP

>member
-1 MSTSIFARRRQ
+1 MSPSTFARRRR

-28 MTASAPAHAERIAWQ
+28 LTASAPAHAERIPWQ

-129 STNDLR
+129 STSDLR
-135 QALARLQIEDP
+135 QALARLQIDDP

-225 GQAAPGAGVE
+225 GQAAPGAGAE
-235 PAPARLDTY
+235 PAPARRDTY
-244 RLPSVRESQD
+244 RLPSMRENQD
-254 DGATRMSGN
+254 DAVGRLPSN
-263 RGVPPLPAPSGLGGA
+263 RVPPLPALAGLGALAPPA
-278 APLAGMPP
+278 APTAAPAGMPAAL
-286 GMPPGAP
+286 PPGLPAP
-293 PGMPPGAAPM
+293 
-303 ARAFDDDAGRG
+303 ARAQD
-314 GRRGEERM
+314 EERA

-341 VRDRAENMPAYA
+341 VRDKAENMAAYA

-372 IEITDSALNELGID
+372 IEITDNALNELGID
-386 WRLHTGHVD
+386 WRLHTGHLD

-402 LQQAGKSD
+402 LPQAANPD
-410 SLNPTGFGVFP
+410 SLNPAGFGVVP

-451 ALQQNDQARVTA
+451 ALQQKDQARVTA

-500 GVSLRVLPSIITSP
+500 GVSLRVLPSIITAP
-514 GGAQQIRMD
+514 GGPQQIRMD

-529 KLTSQQVGQLPVVSN
+529 KLTTQQVGQLPVVSN

-569 ENTETAVPGL
+569 DNTETAVPGL
-579 SKLPV
+579 SRLPV

-618 ATESARQGGVAARGG
+618 ATESARQAAGPRTA
-633 ALPPLPQP
+633 ALPALPQS
-641 APAPAPARKPRFAC
+641 APVRKPRLAC
-655 GLKRATV
+655 RLKRAAA

>member
-1 MSTSIFARRRQ
+1 MSISIFARRR

-28 MTASAPAHAERIAWQ
+28 MAAPAPAHAERIAWQ

-79 NVTGRFNSSPQQFLD
+79 TVTGRFNSSPQQFLD

-129 STNDLR
+129 STSDLR

-159 VVSGPPHLVDLV
+159 VVSGPPHMVDLV

-244 RLPSVRESQD
+244 RLPSVREAQD
-254 DGATRMSGN
+254 DGAGRVPGN
-263 RGVPPLPAPSGLGGA
+263 RVPPLPAPSGLGG
-278 APLAGMPP
+278 LALPAGAPP
-286 GMPPGAP
+286 GVQ

-303 ARAFDDDAGRG
+303 ARAYDDDQGRG

-372 IEITDSALNELGID
+372 IEVTDSALNELGID

-395 LQTGNGQ
+395 FQSGNGQ
-402 LQQAGKSD
+402 LPQASKSD
-410 SLNPTGFGVFP
+410 SLSPSGFGVFP
-421 VSGALPAT
+421 ASGAVPAT

-500 GVSLRVLPSIITSP
+500 GVSLRVLPSIITAP

-529 KLTSQQVGQLPVVSN
+529 KLTSQQVGQLPVVTN

-569 ENTETAVPGL
+569 ETTETAVPGL

-584 IGDMFRYRK
+584 VGDLFRYRK
-593 HEGQH
+593 REGQH

-618 ATESARQGGVAARGG
+618 ATESARQGGVAARTGDQ
-633 ALPPLPQP
+633 PSLPQ
-641 APAPAPARKPRFAC
+641 PAPARKPRFAC

>member
-1 MSTSIFARRRQ
+1 M
-12 PARLATFL
+12 FL
-20 AVAAAVAA
+20 AVATAVAA
-28 MTASAPAHAERIAWQ
+28 MTAPAPAHAERIPWQ

-109 VLRIYGPNEARSA
+109 VLRIYGANEARTA

-129 STNDLR
+129 STGDLR

-159 VVSGPPHLVDLV
+159 VVSGPPQLVDLV
-171 SDVARLIDHVQVSGD
+171 SDVARLIDRVQVKGD

-211 VSVRGVAGLLRGLY
+211 VGVRGVAGLLRGLY
-225 GQAAPGAGVE
+225 GQQAAGAGAE
-235 PAPARLDTY
+235 PAPVRRDTY
-244 RLPSVRESQD
+244 RLPSLRDAQD
-254 DGATRMSGN
+254 DGVGRVPNN
-263 RGVPPLPAPSGLGGA
+263 RVPPLPALAGLGTVAPPAPPSSIGA
-278 APLAGMPP
+278 SL
-286 GMPPGAP
+286 PPGAP
-293 PGMPPGAAPM
+293 PPSRAPE
-303 ARAFDDDAGRG
+303 
-314 GRRGEERM
+314 EERA

-330 IEADPRGNAIL
+330 IEADPRGTAIL

-372 IEITDSALNELGID
+372 IEVTDNALNELGID

-395 LQTGNGQ
+395 LQTGSGQ
-402 LQQAGKSD
+402 AQQAGNPD
-410 SLNPTGFGVFP
+410 SLNPAGFGILP
-421 VSGALPAT
+421 SSGGLPAT

-451 ALQQNDQARVTA
+451 ALQQKDQARVTA

-569 ENTETAVPGL
+569 DNTETAVPGL

-584 IGDMFRYRK
+584 IGDLFRYRK

-604 LTPRVLSPAIGGIG
+604 LTPRVLAPAIGGIG
-618 ATESARQGGVAARGG
+618 ATESARQAAG
-633 ALPPLPQP
+633 APQA
-641 APAPAPARKPRFAC
+641 APVVKPRLAC
-655 GLKRATV
+655 RMKRA
-662 PVAAP
+662 AAP